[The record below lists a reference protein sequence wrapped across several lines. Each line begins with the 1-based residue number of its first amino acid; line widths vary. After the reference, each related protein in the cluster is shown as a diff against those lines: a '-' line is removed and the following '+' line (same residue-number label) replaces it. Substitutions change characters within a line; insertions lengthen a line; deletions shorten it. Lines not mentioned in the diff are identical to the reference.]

1 MATAGQLTK
10 DNFGYSVPVDSPLYQ
25 PFPLEYEDV
34 AIMLYPYITSAEAAA
49 KLLPSQLTL
58 APVPG
63 DTTGTLAGAQVVFAR
78 YGFSNVG
85 SYNEVAQV
93 ISAQYTGTMPP
104 GTNPNVMF
112 AVRLHVTN
120 DMAMAAGREIG
131 GFPKKLAHIDVN
143 EGPIWL
149 GALESPSGLRICTG
163 EMQPFVKIFEQSQ
176 QPAGQQTLPLSYV
189 SLRVI
194 PDPTSTTPPY
204 QPSLC
209 QLIYTEWVLSAGTFW
224 GGRGTLSFTGA
235 STLHPYHTLPIKQ
248 QLPPIS
254 PSTPATP
261 GTGLFR
267 GKMTIGKVVVLE
279 NF

>member
-10 DNFGYSVPVDSPLYQ
+10 DQFGYSVPVDSPLYE

-34 AIMLYPYITSAEAAA
+34 DILLYPYVTTAEAAA
-49 KLLPSQLTL
+49 KLLPAQLTL

-131 GFPKKLAHIDVN
+131 GFPKKLAHIEVN

-149 GALESPSGLRICTG
+149 GALESPRGLRICTG

-176 QPAGQQTLPLSYV
+176 LPAGSQTMPLAYV
-189 SLRVI
+189 SLRII
-194 PDPTSTTPPY
+194 PDPTSTTRPY
-204 QPSLC
+204 KPALC
-209 QLIYTEWVLSAGTFW
+209 QLIYTEWVLSEGTFW
-224 GGRGTLSFTGA
+224 GGRGALSFTGA
-235 STLHPYHTLPIKQ
+235 SALHPYHTLPVER
-248 QLPPIS
+248 LAPPLS
-254 PSTPATP
+254 PSTPTTP

-267 GKMTIGKVVVLE
+267 GKMQIGKVVVLQS
-279 NF
+279 F

>member
-10 DNFGYSVPVDSPLYQ
+10 DQFGYSVPVDSPLYE

-34 AIMLYPYITSAEAAA
+34 DILLYPYVTTAEAAA
-49 KLLPSQLTL
+49 KLLPAQLTL

-104 GTNPNVMF
+104 GASPNVMF

-131 GFPKKLAHIDVN
+131 GFPKKLAHIEVN

-149 GALESPSGLRICTG
+149 GALESPRGLRICTG

-176 QPAGQQTLPLSYV
+176 LPAGAQSMPLAYV

-194 PDPTSTTPPY
+194 PDPTSTTRPY
-204 QPSLC
+204 KPALC
-209 QLIYTEWVLSAGTFW
+209 QLIYTEWVLSEGTFW

-235 STLHPYHTLPIKQ
+235 STLHPYHTLPIQ
-248 QLPPIS
+248 YQVPAMS
-254 PSTPATP
+254 PSTPTTP

-267 GKMTIGKVVVLE
+267 GKMQIGKVVVLE

>member
-10 DNFGYSVPVDSPLYQ
+10 DTFGYSMPVDSPLYE

-34 AIMLYPYITSAEAAA
+34 DIMLFPYVTTAAAAA
-49 KLLPSQLTL
+49 KLLPAQLTL

-63 DTTGTLAGAQVVFAR
+63 DTTGTLAAAQVVFAR

-85 SYNEVAQV
+85 AYNEVAQV
-93 ISAQYTGTMPP
+93 IAAQYTGTMPP
-104 GTNPNVMF
+104 GTNPNVAF

-131 GFPKKLAHIDVN
+131 GFPKKLAHIEVN
-143 EGPIWL
+143 DGPIWF
-149 GALESPSGLRICTG
+149 GALESPKGLRVCTG
-163 EMQPFVKIFEQSQ
+163 ELQPFVKIVEQSQ
-176 QPAGQQTLPLSYV
+176 LPPGAQALPLAYV

-194 PDPTSTTPPY
+194 PDPTSNTPPFK
-204 QPSLC
+204 PALC
-209 QLIYTEWVLSAGTFW
+209 QLIYTEWVLSEGTFW
-224 GGRGTLSFTGA
+224 GGRGTLSFTGR
-235 STLHPYHTLPIKQ
+235 STLHPYHTLPIVEQ
-248 QLPPIS
+248 APPIS
-254 PSTPATP
+254 PSTPTAP

-267 GKMTIGKVVVLE
+267 GKMQIGKVVVLE